1 MQREK
6 KQQAEKLENE
16 IMSSILTLEKQ
27 FDMNEDNGDFIFAIS
42 LGIHFGFG
50 RSGTRVVVYY
60 SHAFRGTQSKIVKT
74 ADEAMEFFKENGI
87 E

>member
-16 IMSSILTLEKQ
+16 IMSSVLALEEQ
-27 FDMNEDNGDFIFAIS
+27 FDMKEHHGEFIFAIS

-60 SHAFRGTQSKIVKT
+60 SHAFRGSQSKIVVT